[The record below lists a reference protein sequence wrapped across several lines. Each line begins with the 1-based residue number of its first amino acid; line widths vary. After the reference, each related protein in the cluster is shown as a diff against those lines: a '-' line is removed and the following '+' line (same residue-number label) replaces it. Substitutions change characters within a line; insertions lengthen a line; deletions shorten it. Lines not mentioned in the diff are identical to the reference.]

1 MRTEA
6 DSLPPSSPGERPSA
20 GSRGGLACGGVLRAE
35 GGGFP
40 GLVLNKTSPLEISL
54 DPAVARKKRIKRL
67 RRAVFSAGNLHALA
81 DRGHRPPVAHFVTL
95 TYVGVNDWHADHISK
110 ATEQYRRHCA
120 RLEVPCRYIWVAELQ
135 KRGAVHYHLL
145 AWLPQGVP
153 MPFWD
158 RPTTSGSGRTI
169 QPFWSH
175 GMTNTEQARSGV
187 GYLMKYLSKL
197 GEEASFPPH
206 LRLYGVGGLNLQAR
220 GIRSW
225 YNLPEWAKRD
235 HGVGELRRLGSRL
248 VVIETGEL
256 LEPMYSRTFG
266 RGSILL
272 TQLRPMPDRWYG
284 EEYLGAYST
293 WRPS

>member
-1 MRTEA
+1 
-6 DSLPPSSPGERPSA
+6 
-20 GSRGGLACGGVLRAE
+20 
-35 GGGFP
+35 
-40 GLVLNKTSPLEISL
+40 
-54 DPAVARKKRIKRL
+54 
-67 RRAVFSAGNLHALA
+67 
-81 DRGHRPPVAHFVTL
+81 
-95 TYVGVNDWHADHISK
+95 
-110 ATEQYRRHCA
+110 
-120 RLEVPCRYIWVAELQ
+120 
-135 KRGAVHYHLL
+135 
-145 AWLPQGVP
+145 
-153 MPFWD
+153 
-158 RPTTSGSGRTI
+158 
-169 QPFWSH
+169 
-175 GMTNTEQARSGV
+175 
-187 GYLMKYLSKL
+187 MKYLSKL